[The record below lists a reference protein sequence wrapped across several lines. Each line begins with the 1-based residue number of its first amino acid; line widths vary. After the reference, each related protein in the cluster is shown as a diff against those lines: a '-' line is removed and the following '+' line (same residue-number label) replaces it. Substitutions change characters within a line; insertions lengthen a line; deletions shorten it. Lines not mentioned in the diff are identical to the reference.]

1 MKTIIVDDEQ
11 LSREAL
17 LKCLS
22 EFCPEIDVVAECNS
36 VSTAFKAIKE
46 YHPGLVFLDIEMPK
60 GSGFELLKM
69 FNPLEFKVIFVTAF
83 SAYAVQ
89 AFRCSAIDYLLKP
102 VKVRELIEA
111 VAKANEAASP
121 LSQQISVLL
130 ENLNKPEETN
140 KKLAIF
146 HTKGFDIIKTEDII
160 LCEADGYCTKFYIS
174 GNIKT
179 YSTHL
184 LKYYEEVL
192 PKTQFMRVHN
202 SFIIN
207 LEHVNR
213 YTTQGEIIL
222 SEELHCPLSLT
233 RKAEFL
239 RVIKGLK

>member
-11 LSREAL
+11 LSREGI
-17 LKCLS
+17 LKCLT
-22 EFCPEIDVVAECNS
+22 EFCPEIEVVAECNS
-36 VSTAFKAIKE
+36 VNSAFKAIKE
-46 YHPGLVFLDIEMPK
+46 YRPELVFLDIEMPK

-102 VKVRELIEA
+102 VKVGELIEA
-111 VAKANEAASP
+111 VAKAKEGSRP

-130 ENLNKPEETN
+130 ENFNKHDETN

-146 HTKGFDIIKTEDII
+146 NHKGFDIIRTEDII
-160 LCEADGYCTKFYIS
+160 LCEADGYCTRFHIS

-184 LKYYEEVL
+184 LKYYEDVL
-192 PKTQFMRVHN
+192 PKMQFMRVHN
-202 SFIIN
+202 SYIIN
-207 LEHVNR
+207 LEHVKR

-222 SEELHCPLSLT
+222 TEDLNCPLSLT

-239 RVIKGLK
+239 RVFRYTK